1 MRLAK
6 KRRYKRE
13 PLKIISELNMTPMI
27 DVTFLLLIA
36 FIVTYP
42 LLENSV
48 SIILPRATTNKVVD
62 PDKAKPRSLA
72 IDATGKIFLDNS
84 EVSIEGLESSLAQCV
99 HDDPQTAV
107 MIRGDEM
114 LNYGELMKVVAV
126 LNKVKVTRMAL
137 VSHAEGGK

>member
-48 SIILPRATTNKVVD
+48 SIILPRATTNKVD
-62 PDKAKPRSLA
+62 PDKAKPRNLEIEAS
-72 IDATGKIFLDNS
+72 GKIYLDKQ
-84 EVSIEGLESSLAQCV
+84 EVSIEALEASLAQLV
-99 HDDPQTAV
+99 QDDPQTAV

-126 LNKVKVTRMAL
+126 LNKIKVTRMAL
-137 VSHAEGGK
+137 VSHAEGNK